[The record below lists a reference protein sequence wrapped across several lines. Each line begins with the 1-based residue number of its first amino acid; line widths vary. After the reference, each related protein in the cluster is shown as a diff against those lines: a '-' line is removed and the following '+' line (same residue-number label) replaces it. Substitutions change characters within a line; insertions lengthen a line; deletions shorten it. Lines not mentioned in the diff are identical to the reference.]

1 MSRNPLAFI
10 LVFGV
15 VLAGCADAP
24 PPRHPMRYYAPAPVQ
39 PVERV
44 AEVIAYPARGQT
56 PEQLDRDRYECHRW
70 AVQQTGFDPSAQPAA
85 VPPPPRA
92 AELPPPGSGTAAG
105 AVTGAILGAIVA
117 RPGREGGGAVIGA
130 ITGAAVGNAAETSAR
145 ADAERADAYAAASQ
159 GARDAGRGGAYR
171 RAMSACLEGRGY
183 TVK

>member
-1 MSRNPLAFI
+1 MSKSLAVC
-10 LVFGV
+10 LVFVGAT
-15 VLAGCADAP
+15 LTGCAETP
-24 PPRHPMRYYAPAPVQ
+24 PPRPPRHYAPMRAQ

-44 AEVIAYPARGQT
+44 VEVIAYPARGQT

-70 AVQQTGFDPSAQPAA
+70 AVQQTGFDPAAQPA
-85 VPPPPRA
+85 VPPPPPRA

-105 AVTGAILGAIVA
+105 AVTGAILGAIVS

-130 ITGAAVGNAAETSAR
+130 LTGAAVGTAAEASAR
-145 ADAERADAYAAASQ
+145 ADAERADAYAAASRSAQ
-159 GARDAGRGGAYR
+159 DGSRGGAYR